1 MIKQMSIKEY
11 HGADGL
17 SKSMMDYL
25 KKSPAHL
32 HYEMQLDEEKSND
45 NFIMGSLLHTLLLEP
60 NKFDENYI
68 IMPAIDRRTKQG
80 KEMYEEF
87 LENCGER
94 QIISQEQYDLANIWA
109 DRILQHPKAKEYFPK
124 KSINEVSIFWTDKK
138 TGELCKAR
146 PDKIILEDD
155 CIVDLKTAVSAQQD
169 DFQRKAFDLGYHRQA
184 YWFAEAYKQ
193 EYGRELKDFIFI
205 TVEKTPPY
213 NVVVYVASE
222 FFIEIGGIECREL
235 LNKYH
240 ECKQLGNWYGYD
252 GMQQDIQ
259 MLELPNYVITKY
271 MEEI

>member
-11 HGADGL
+11 HSADGL

-32 HYEMQLDEEKSND
+32 KYAMENREEKQNE
-45 NFIMGSLLHTLLLEP
+45 NFVLGSLLHTLLLEP
-60 NKFDENYI
+60 NKFDEEYL

-87 LENCGER
+87 LEKCGER
-94 QIISQEQYDLANIWA
+94 QTISQEQYDLANIWA
-109 DRILQHPKAKEYFPK
+109 EKILQHPKAKEYFAK
-124 KSINEVSIFWTDKK
+124 KSINEVSIFWTDKN

-146 PDKIILEDD
+146 PDKIILETD

-193 EYGRELKDFIFI
+193 QYGKDLKEFVFIV
-205 TVEKTPPY
+205 VEKTPPY

-222 FFIEIGGIECREL
+222 FFIEVGGIECKEL

-240 ECKQLGNWYGYD
+240 KCKEAYGWYGYD
-252 GMQQDIQ
+252 GVEQDRQI
-259 MLELPNYVITKY
+259 LELPNYVITKY